1 MTGGRL
7 ATAAREAIAEAI
19 AAAGGRE
26 VSFVADVAPDGTVTR
41 AEPVARGTA
50 DAVLALPG
58 VAARGQMVLHNHPSG
73 VLEPSNADLDVAVR
87 LHDGG
92 IGFGIVDNAATS
104 LYVVVEVPK
113 SRATEALD
121 PIAVAKLLA
130 PGGPIAGV
138 LGLHEDRQSQR
149 DMAAYVA
156 DAYNEGGVTL
166 LEAGTG
172 VGKSFA
178 YLVPAIRWA
187 VTNGERTVVSTNT
200 INLQEQLV
208 GKDLPLLAR
217 AIGTEGRSVRFA
229 MLKGWR
235 NYVCLSRLEQAARG
249 VGTLL
254 EPDRRDE
261 LEAVSSWA
269 ARTADGSLSDL
280 SFAPSTELWDEIAA
294 ESDLCSRLRC
304 PHFERCF
311 VFAARRHAADA
322 DVVVVN
328 HHLLASD
335 LAVRG
340 AAGNWQEAAV
350 LPPYRRLVLDEA
362 HHLEDTAADHL
373 GAQATSRGVERLLSR
388 LERGHRGVLPALTAA
403 LATDADEVLRELALE
418 VVHARAEPALAEARR
433 AAELLFRL
441 LDAFLAGKT
450 DNVVRLTDEF
460 ADDPVWAAGLG
471 DALDG
476 FGYALSLLRDSLLA
490 LMDRLSAEAEP
501 AERIQSLLGELR
513 GIASRLEGARD
524 AVRTALRPPSGSPP
538 MVRWVE
544 RRGGSHVALAAAP
557 LELAPLLRDL
567 LFDRVETIVLTSATL
582 AAGGSFDFLAGRLGL
597 DIAPACAGAREV
609 LPSPFNYRDQCLF
622 AIPDDIPEPR
632 DDAEAHGARVAEIA
646 ADLAHASDGGLFA
659 LFTSHRALREAAVAL
674 RARADVAG
682 RWPLL
687 VQGDAPRD
695 QLLRRFRDAG
705 SAILLGTDS
714 FWEGVDVP
722 GLALRALL
730 LAKLPFRV
738 PTEPLTAARCEA
750 IQAAGGDPFNDY
762 LVPLAGLKLKQ
773 GFGRLIR
780 SRTDVGAV
788 VLLDP
793 RVLRKRYG
801 GALLAGLPDASR
813 IVGPWH
819 ELIGE
824 IRDFF
829 QIHGIGDGEVMK

>member
-7 ATAAREAIAEAI
+7 AAAARETIAEAI

-26 VSFVADVAPDGTVTR
+26 VSFVADVGPDGTVTR
-41 AEPVARGTA
+41 AEAVARGTV

-73 VLEPSNADLDVAVR
+73 RLDPSNADLDVAVR

-92 IGFGIVDNAATS
+92 VGFGIVDNAAS
-104 LYVVVEVPK
+104 ALYVVVEVP
-113 SRATEALD
+113 RARTTQALD
-121 PIAVAKLLA
+121 PVAVARQLA
-130 PGGPIAGV
+130 PGGPVAHA

-156 DAYNEGGVTL
+156 DTYNEGGVAV

-178 YLVPAIRWA
+178 YLVPAIGWA
-187 VTNGERTVVSTNT
+187 AANGERTVVSTNT

-208 GKDLPLLAR
+208 GKDLPLLAG
-217 AIGTEGRSVRFA
+217 AVGTEDRPVRYA
-229 MLKGWR
+229 LLKGWR
-235 NYVCLSRLEQAARG
+235 NYVCLSRLEQAGRA

-261 LEAVSSWA
+261 LETVGAWA
-269 ARTADGSLSDL
+269 SRTSDGSLSDL
-280 SFAPSTELWDEIAA
+280 SFTPSGELWDEIAA
-294 ESDLCSRLRC
+294 ESDLCTRLRC
-304 PHFERCF
+304 PYFERCF
-311 VFAARRHAADA
+311 VFAARRRAADA

-340 AAGNWQEAAV
+340 AAGNWQDAAV

-362 HHLEDTAADHL
+362 HHLEDTAAEHL
-373 GAQATSRGVERLLSR
+373 GAQATSRGIERVLSR
-388 LERGHRGVLPALTAA
+388 LERGNRGVLPALRAA
-403 LATDADEVLRELALE
+403 LASDADEVLNEAALE
-418 VVHARAEPALAEARR
+418 VVNGRVVPALAQARS
-433 AAELLFRL
+433 AAETLFRL
-441 LDAFLAGKT
+441 LDAFLAGRT
-450 DNVVRLTDEF
+450 DNVVRLTDAF
-460 ADDPVWAAGLG
+460 AEDPIWANGLD

-476 FGYALSLLRDSLLA
+476 FGYAVSLLKDALASLT
-490 LMDRLSAEAEP
+490 DRLSLEAEP
-501 AERIQSLLGELR
+501 SERIASLAGELR
-513 GIASRLEGARD
+513 GIAGRLDGARD
-524 AVRTALRPPSGSPP
+524 AVRAALRPVPGAPLT
-538 MVRWVE
+538 VRWVE
-544 RRGGSHVALAAAP
+544 RRGGSHVGLSAVP

-567 LFDRVETIVLTSATL
+567 LFDRVETVVLTSATL

-597 DIAPACAGAREV
+597 DLAPPCAGAREV

-622 AIPDDIPEPR
+622 AIPDDVPEPR

-646 ADLAHASDGGLFA
+646 ADLARASDGGLFA
-659 LFTSHRALREAAVAL
+659 LFTSHRALRETAAAL

-695 QLLRRFRDAG
+695 QLLRRFRAAG

-750 IQAAGGDPFNDY
+750 IQSAGGDPFNDY

-780 SRTDVGAV
+780 TRTDVGAV

-801 GALLAGLPDASR
+801 GTLLAGLPDANR
-813 IVGPWH
+813 VVGPWH
-819 ELIGE
+819 QLVGE
-824 IRDFF
+824 IREFF
-829 QIHGIGDGEVMK
+829 SIHGIGDGEVMK

>member
-1 MTGGRL
+1 
-7 ATAAREAIAEAI
+7 
-19 AAAGGRE
+19 
-26 VSFVADVAPDGTVTR
+26 VADT
-41 AEPVARGTA
+41 
-50 DAVLALPG
+50 
-58 VAARGQMVLHNHPSG
+58 
-73 VLEPSNADLDVAVR
+73 
-87 LHDGG
+87 
-92 IGFGIVDNAATS
+92 
-104 LYVVVEVPK
+104 
-113 SRATEALD
+113 
-121 PIAVAKLLA
+121 
-130 PGGPIAGV
+130 
-138 LGLHEDRQSQR
+138 
-149 DMAAYVA
+149 
-156 DAYNEGGVTL
+156 YNEGGVAV

-178 YLVPAIRWA
+178 YLVPALGWA
-187 VTNGERTVVSTNT
+187 AANGERTVVSTNT

-208 GKDLPLLAR
+208 GKDLPVLAQ
-217 AIGTEGRSVRFA
+217 AVGTEDRPVRYA
-229 MLKGWR
+229 LLKGWR
-235 NYVCLSRLEQAARG
+235 NYVCLSRLEQAGRG
-249 VGTLL
+249 IGTLL

-261 LEAVSSWA
+261 LETVGAWA
-269 ARTADGSLSDL
+269 ARTSDGSLSDL
-280 SFAPSTELWDEIAA
+280 SFTPSGDLWDEIAA
-294 ESDLCSRLRC
+294 ESDLCTRLRC

-311 VFAARRHAADA
+311 VFAARRRAADA

-362 HHLEDTAADHL
+362 HHLEDTAAEHL

-388 LERGHRGVLPALTAA
+388 IERGNRGVLPALRAA
-403 LATDADEVLRELALE
+403 LATDADEVLREAALE
-418 VVHARAEPALAEARR
+418 VVHARVVPALAQARS
-433 AAELLFRL
+433 AAETLFRL
-441 LDAFLAGKT
+441 LDAFLAGRT
-450 DNVVRLTDEF
+450 DNVVRLTDGF
-460 ADDPVWAAGLG
+460 ADDPIWASGLG

-476 FGYALSLLRDSLLA
+476 FGYALSLLKDALASLT
-490 LMDRLSAEAEP
+490 DRLSLESEP
-501 AERIQSLLGELR
+501 SERIASLVGELR
-513 GIASRLEGARD
+513 GIAGRLDGARD
-524 AVRTALRPPSGSPP
+524 AVRAALKPVPGAPLT
-538 MVRWVE
+538 VRWVE
-544 RRGGSHVALAAAP
+544 RRGGSHVGLSAVP

-567 LFDRVETIVLTSATL
+567 LFDRVETVVLTSATL

-597 DIAPACAGAREV
+597 DLSPACSGAREV

-622 AIPDDIPEPR
+622 AIPDDVPEPR
-632 DDAEAHGARVAEIA
+632 DEAEAHGARVAEIA
-646 ADLAHASDGGLFA
+646 ADLARASDGGLFA
-659 LFTSHRALREAAVAL
+659 LFTSHRALREAAAAL

-695 QLLRRFRDAG
+695 QLLRRFRAAG

-738 PTEPLTAARCEA
+738 PTEPVTAARCEA

-780 SRTDVGAV
+780 TRTDVGAV

-801 GALLAGLPDASR
+801 GALLEGLPDAHR

-819 ELIGE
+819 QLVGE
-824 IRDFF
+824 IREFF
-829 QIHGIGDGEVMK
+829 SIHGIGDGEVME